1 MSLLLDA
8 LKKAAEQK
16 AAKSRNADA
25 SKQASE
31 QSVAS
36 ESISPAVRGSADS
49 IDSSDTEL
57 DLVDIE
63 ETRIQAAD
71 AVVTNED
78 TELTAAVQDPTEFK
92 PDPEQESASGDDTEL
107 TRGDFDSTQIK
118 LPVDETRE
126 NVDDTRIQ
134 APKSGDTQ
142 FDASEV
148 AHSDSDD
155 RQAPKHASPG
165 KQLGDDTEL
174 SAVIPA
180 ETEDVQFGDRKPVST
195 DDTELTEAGAIESED
210 ILVAGRL
217 PESGEE
223 TDISVAD
230 ISGFFEEDETVM
242 LTDDDVTAFMGP
254 DEAGSEQVKSAENP
268 EPVEQGSTVIA
279 EAEDDTVVRGAD
291 KQLDENDAGDYSAD
305 EKLREDYSVSL
316 FDADYTDHKAETADS
331 ELGLLDQTSTQIPE
345 GSEYSISLFEE
356 DVTPLA
362 PGLQDSPHYSQDDT
376 DAGLS
381 LADKTGLRSLTLID
395 VDENSLQD
403 DDFTRSDITH
413 PSQFTTEIDPP
424 SRTLTRMDST
434 STETYAA
441 DNYDRTL
448 QRSDAKQGSN
458 SFTGMKSESGDVLTA
473 ELAKKV
479 FHSKSS
485 SRHMENIKPYSITV
499 VVILAAFI
507 LFGIFQLEEN
517 NEKIENTLRPLKRD
531 PMPGLIKN
539 VADQGFTDVFAAPA
553 GTEVDARALELIEK
567 AEVMVGAEDVVIDV
581 GAGETGITEKVE
593 TAQITEL
600 PHNQSDSKVGDEGQ
614 STIATG
620 NESTTEDN
628 SNTLISKL
636 SEVESPGKLKI
647 SSKNTVTEKDRLLR
661 EAYVAYQQGDD
672 EVALFKYNLVLDLD
686 SSSRNALLARAAI
699 NFQNGSF
706 DAAIQDYQTL
716 LLANPK
722 DSLAM
727 SSLTA
732 IANYSPEKSESLL
745 KLMIREEPNSPYLNF
760 ALGNVYGAQNRW
772 PEAQGQYFTALEN
785 NPGNPNYAYNLAVS
799 LEHISQP
806 RAAISYYQRALDNFN
821 NGLAIFNR
829 DVVDQ
834 RLEMLRQL

>member
-25 SKQASE
+25 SKQAPE

-36 ESISPAVRGSADS
+36 EGNTPAVSESADS
-49 IDSSDTEL
+49 NDSSDTEL
-57 DLVDIE
+57 DLLDIE
-63 ETRIQAAD
+63 ETRVKTAD
-71 AVVTNED
+71 TVVTNDD

-92 PDPEQESASGDDTEL
+92 PDPKQESASGDDTEL
-107 TRGDFDSTQIK
+107 TRGDFDSTQIR
-118 LPVDETRE
+118 LSADGSRE
-126 NVDDTRIQ
+126 NVDDTHIQ
-134 APKSGDTQ
+134 APNSGITQ
-142 FDASEV
+142 SDPSEV
-148 AHSDSDD
+148 AQFDSDD
-155 RQAPKHASPG
+155 TQAPKYVSPDG
-165 KQLGDDTEL
+165 ELGDDTNL
-174 SAVIPA
+174 SAVVPA
-180 ETEDVQFGDRKPVST
+180 ETEDVQFGDRKPIGT
-195 DDTELTEAGAIESED
+195 DDTELTEAGIVESED
-210 ILVAGRL
+210 LLVAGRP
-217 PESGEE
+217 PESDEE

-230 ISGFFEEDETVM
+230 ISGFFEEDETI
-242 LTDDDVTAFMGP
+242 LLRDDDVTEFMGA
-254 DEAGSEQVKSAENP
+254 DEPESEQSKLTEHSQ
-268 EPVEQGSTVIA
+268 PVEQGPTVTAVVEGDTDIRVDDKQS
-279 EAEDDTVVRGAD
+279 AEDESD
-291 KQLDENDAGDYSAD
+291 DYSVD
-305 EKLREDYSVSL
+305 GLSREDFSVSL
-316 FDADYTDHKAETADS
+316 FDADYTDPKSETDDS
-331 ELGLLDQTSTQIPE
+331 ELGLVDQTSTHIPE
-345 GSEYSISLFEE
+345 RSEYSISLFEE

-362 PGLQDSPHYSQDDT
+362 PGIENLGYSNQDDT

-381 LADKTGLRSLTLID
+381 LADKTGIRSLTLID
-395 VDENSLQD
+395 VDENSLED
-403 DDFTRSDITH
+403 DITRSENTH

-424 SRTLTRMDST
+424 SRTVTRMDAT
-434 STETYAA
+434 STQTYAA

-448 QRSDAKQGSN
+448 QRPDAKQGSN
-458 SFTGMKSESGDVLTA
+458 SFTGMKSEAGDVLTA

-485 SRHMENIKPYSITV
+485 SRRMENVKAYGVTV
-499 VVILAAFI
+499 VVILAIF
-507 LFGIFQLEEN
+507 LGLSIFQLEED
-517 NEKIENTLRPLKRD
+517 NEKIESTLRPLKRD

-539 VADQGFTDVFAAPA
+539 VADQGFTDVFAATA
-553 GTEVDARALELIEK
+553 GTEVDARALELVEN
-567 AEVMVGAEDVVIDV
+567 AEVIAGAEDVVVEI
-581 GAGETGITEKVE
+581 GADETGETENTE

-600 PHNQSDSKVGDEGQ
+600 SQNQSDTMVGDEAQ
-614 STIATG
+614 PMVAVSSESAMEG
-620 NESTTEDN
+620 NIDKSV
-628 SNTLISKL
+628 SNL
-636 SEVESPGKLKI
+636 SDVESPGILQI

-686 SSSRNALLARAAI
+686 SGSRNALLARAAI

-706 DAAIQDYQTL
+706 DAAIQDYRTL

-732 IANYSPEKSESLL
+732 IANYSPEQSESLL
-745 KLMIREEPNSPYLNF
+745 KLMIRDEPNSPYLNF
-760 ALGNVYGAQNRW
+760 ALGNVYGAQDRW

-806 RAAISYYQRALDNFN
+806 VAAISYYQRALDNFN
-821 NGLAIFNR
+821 NGLATFNR